1 MRFGSLLLSVLLTG
15 CATGSIPLAR
25 YHEDGRAKPIVAVA
39 SVIDAT
45 SSEFPWS
52 LSEELTDSI
61 VHKVS
66 EKGVLYVN
74 SPDGIALADN
84 PFGSDLSWVKRE
96 FADQEFAVFLEL
108 VEHETVP
115 ANMSRKQAANLS
127 PQEVSTNLNMAVR
140 LRVLDLRGDEPRI
153 VLQEMVRESYY
164 TPKSLLRPNY
174 AISGWGTQEYASTP
188 MGIAHGQLVQEVSTR
203 LNDYILL
210 AKSR

>member
-1 MRFGSLLLSVLLTG
+1 MRFRSLLLSFAVVG
-15 CATGSIPLAR
+15 CATTSMPLAR
-25 YHEDGRAKPIVAVA
+25 YHEDGRAKPVVAIA

-45 SSEFPWS
+45 SSELPWS

-66 EKGVLYVN
+66 DRGLLFVS

-96 FADQEFAVFLEL
+96 FSEQEFAVFLEL
-108 VEHETVP
+108 VEHEAVP

-127 PQEVSTNLNMAVR
+127 PNEVSTNLNMSLR
-140 LRVLDLRGDEPRI
+140 LRVLDLRGSEPRI
-153 VLQEMVRESYY
+153 VLQEMVRDSYFI
-164 TPKSLLRPNY
+164 PKSQLRPNY
-174 AISGWGTQEYASTP
+174 TVSGWGTSEYTSTP
-188 MGIAHGQLVQEVSTR
+188 IGIAHAQLVQEVASR